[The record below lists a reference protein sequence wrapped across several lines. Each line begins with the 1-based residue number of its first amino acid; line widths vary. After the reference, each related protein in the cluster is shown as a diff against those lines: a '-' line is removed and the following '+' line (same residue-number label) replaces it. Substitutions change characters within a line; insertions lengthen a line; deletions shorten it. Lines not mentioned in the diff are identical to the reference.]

1 MTCKLRKIN
10 SHLVDSYIVF
20 QVFSFEMPQLFYG
33 QSVLLIMRK
42 RFSGITVV
50 GGENSNKKQYTQHG
64 ETAK

>member
-10 SHLVDSYIVF
+10 PHLVDSYIVC
-20 QVFSFEMPQLFYG
+20 QAYSFKMPQLLYRKP
-33 QSVLLIMRK
+33 VLLIWWNDLV
-42 RFSGITVV
+42 GITIV